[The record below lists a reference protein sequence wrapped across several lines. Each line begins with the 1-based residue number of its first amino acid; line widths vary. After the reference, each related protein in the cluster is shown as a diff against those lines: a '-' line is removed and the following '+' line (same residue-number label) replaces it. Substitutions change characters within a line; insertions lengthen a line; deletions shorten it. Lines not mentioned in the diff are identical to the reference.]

1 MLLRPRNHSLWRRI
15 KSGLHPV
22 RLILALALCL
32 TLGSAPAMARNASL
46 LIDAETGQVIRS
58 DQANALWYPASLT
71 KMMTAYMVF
80 EAIKAGKVT
89 WEDKLT
95 VSANAATQSPTKFGL
110 KSGQKITVEQAVKAM
125 LVVSGNDAAVALAE
139 TISGDEASFASAMTA
154 TARGIGME
162 RSVFRNASG
171 LPDNDQVTTAH
182 DMGVLALK
190 ILTDYPEHY
199 HLFNLRSVTIAGKTR
214 GTVNGIL
221 SSYPGADGM
230 KTGFTCGSGYNLVAS
245 AKRDGRRLIGVI
257 LGGRNRGERA
267 ALMTALLNAGF
278 GGDANGDTSLAQ
290 LAIQISAAEQG
301 PPPVTLGAGQ
311 CAQTASTDED
321 GTITSASRLSGWGI
335 VFGAF
340 PKRADAEAMIRRM
353 QKDLSG
359 TVGKGRPAI
368 IEKTW
373 EGVSRYSALLVG
385 LEQADAGKAC
395 KKVWAEKG
403 YCLALSPAVL
413 SNPSA
418 EWR

>member
-1 MLLRPRNHSLWRRI
+1 MLLRPHDHRLWRRFRTGFQAFALVI
-15 KSGLHPV
+15 ALV
-22 RLILALALCL
+22 LAFW
-32 TLGSAPAMARNASL
+32 SNPAAARSASL

-80 EAIKAGKVT
+80 EAVKAGKID

-95 VSANAATQSPTKFGL
+95 VSANAAGQSPTKFGL
-110 KSGQKITVEQAVKAM
+110 KSGQKITVEQALRAM

-139 TISGDEASFASAMTA
+139 TIAGDEASFAARMTT
-154 TARGIGME
+154 TARGIGMQ
-162 RSVFRNASG
+162 RSVFKNASG

-190 ILTDYPEHY
+190 IITDYPEHY
-199 HLFNLRSVTIAGKTR
+199 HFFNLRSVTIAGKTR

-245 AKRDGRRLIGVI
+245 AKRDGRRLIGVV

-267 ALMTALLNAGF
+267 ALMTQLLNAGF
-278 GGDANGDTSLAQ
+278 GSSDDGDDSLAQ
-290 LAIQISAAEQG
+290 LAIKISAAEQG
-301 PPPVTLGAGQ
+301 PPPVTLKAGE

-335 VFGAF
+335 VFGAY
-340 PKRADAEAMIRRM
+340 PKRADAEALIRRM
-353 QKDLSG
+353 QKNLSG
-359 TVGKGRPAI
+359 TIGKSRPAI

-373 EGVSRYSALLVG
+373 EGVTRYSALLVG
-385 LEQADAGKAC
+385 LEQGDAGKAC
-395 KKVWAEKG
+395 KKIWSDKG

-413 SNPSA
+413 SNPGA